1 MNINNLVYRF
11 LISAGFKLIEA
22 ENSKYFGD
30 YYDTFANS
38 VIAIRFS
45 SSKSI
50 MCVDVCNLNNEEWF
64 DLSLVKALIHEE
76 GNLIE
81 VTTDK
86 EYVQFLQQYLT
97 QICNLFHD
105 SNYRSTKKNLKS
117 LEEKRVLQ
125 MFPRIKH

>member
-1 MNINNLVYRF
+1 MNINTLVYRF

-38 VIAIRFS
+38 IIALRFS

-50 MCVDVCNLNNEEWF
+50 MCVEVCNLHDEEWF

-76 GNLIE
+76 GNLVA
-81 VTTDK
+81 VTPDK
-86 EYVQFLQQYLT
+86 EYIQFLQHYLT
-97 QICNLFHD
+97 QICDLFQD
-105 SNYRSTKKNLKS
+105 SNYRFTKKNLKS

>member
-1 MNINNLVYRF
+1 MNINTLVYRF

-38 VIAIRFS
+38 IIALRFS

-50 MCVDVCNLNNEEWF
+50 MCVDVCNFNNDEWF

-97 QICNLFHD
+97 QISNLFND

-117 LEEKRVLQ
+117 LEEKRVRQ
-125 MFPRIKH
+125 MFPTIKH

>member
-1 MNINNLVYRF
+1 MNINTLVYRF

-38 VIAIRFS
+38 IIALRFS

-50 MCVDVCNLNNEEWF
+50 MCVDVCNFNNEEWF

-97 QICNLFHD
+97 QISNLFND

-117 LEEKRVLQ
+117 LEEKRVRQ
-125 MFPRIKH
+125 MFPTIKH

>member
-1 MNINNLVYRF
+1 
-11 LISAGFKLIEA
+11 
-22 ENSKYFGD
+22 
-30 YYDTFANS
+30 
-38 VIAIRFS
+38 
-45 SSKSI
+45 
-50 MCVDVCNLNNEEWF
+50 MCVDVCNFNNEEWF

-97 QICNLFHD
+97 QISNLFND

-117 LEEKRVLQ
+117 LEEKRVRQ
-125 MFPRIKH
+125 MFPTIKH